1 MKMAFLMYIRILQ
14 GMLQL
19 MCRWIKLEN
28 AIHIVFFNMELCMAG
43 MLDAIDQRTQLVGAN
58 RLELLLFRL
67 KGPQVYGINVF
78 KVKEVLQCPP
88 LTVLPKSHRVVTG
101 VAHIRSGT
109 IPIMDMGLATGN
121 VSVGDPKAC
130 FVIITEY
137 NMATQGFLVSGVERI
152 VNMNWEEIHP
162 PPKGTGREHYLTAVT
177 EVDDRIVEIID
188 VEKILSEVS
197 PMEETISEDIL
208 ASSRENE
215 SDVAAKVLIADD
227 SKIARKQVTK
237 CLEALGVEVTAVCDG
252 REALTHLQEMVTSGV
267 NPANYYSMMISDIE
281 MPEMDGYTLTTAVRS
296 DPNMKGMHIILH
308 TSLSGVFN
316 QNMVQKV
323 GADDFIAKFNPDVLA
338 SKVAERSAI
347 FKSLS
352 K

>member
-1 MKMAFLMYIRILQ
+1 
-14 GMLQL
+14 
-19 MCRWIKLEN
+19 
-28 AIHIVFFNMELCMAG
+28 MAG
-43 MLDAIDQRTQLVGAN
+43 MLDSVDQRTQLVGEN

-67 KGPQVYGINVF
+67 SGPQVYGINVF

-88 LTVLPKSHRVVTG
+88 LTILPKSHRVVVG
-101 VAHIRSGT
+101 VAHIRTGT

-121 VSVGDPKAC
+121 ISVGDPKDC

-137 NMATQGFLVSGVERI
+137 NMATQGFLVTGVERI

-177 EVDDRIVEIID
+177 EVDERLVEIID

-197 PMEETISEDIL
+197 PMEERISD
-208 ASSRENE
+208 
-215 SDVAAKVLIADD
+215 DVLETAKGIAPDEAPKVLIADD

-237 CLEALGVEVTAVCDG
+237 CLEALGVDVTAVCDG

-267 NPANYYSMMISDIE
+267 NPADYYSMMISDIE
-281 MPEMDGYTLTTAVRS
+281 MPEMDGYTLTTAVRN

-316 QNMVQKV
+316 ENMVQKV

-338 SKVAERSAI
+338 AKVSERSAI
-347 FKSLS
+347 FKASS
-352 K
+352 